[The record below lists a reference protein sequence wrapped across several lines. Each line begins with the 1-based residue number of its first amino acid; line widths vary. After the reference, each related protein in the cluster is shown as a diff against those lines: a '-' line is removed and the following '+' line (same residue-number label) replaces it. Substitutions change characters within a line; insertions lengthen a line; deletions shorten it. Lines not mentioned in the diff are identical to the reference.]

1 MQEAPERGA
10 TRPPYAAP
18 DGPVAECLATLW
30 EEELG
35 AERVGMADN
44 FFALGG
50 TSLTAMQMIV
60 RLCRHFA
67 IDLPLAAVFTH
78 PRLADL
84 ARVAEDR
91 ILADVEGKAPPA

>member
-1 MQEAPERGA
+1 M
-10 TRPPYAAP
+10 
-18 DGPVAECLATLW
+18 AECLATLW
-30 EEELG
+30 EEDLG

-44 FFALGG
+44 FFNLGG

-67 IDLPLAAVFTH
+67 IDLPLATVFTH
-78 PRLADL
+78 PRLGDL

-91 ILADVEGKAPPA
+91 ILADVEGNAPPA